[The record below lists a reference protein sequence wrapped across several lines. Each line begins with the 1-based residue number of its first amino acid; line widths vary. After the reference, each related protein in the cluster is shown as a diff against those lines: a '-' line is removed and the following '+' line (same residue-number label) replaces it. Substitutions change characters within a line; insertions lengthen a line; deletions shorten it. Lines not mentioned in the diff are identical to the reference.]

1 VFILK
6 RIALLGS
13 TGSIGRQT
21 LEVVRAL
28 GSDYSIVIL
37 AAGKNDRLMAEQ
49 VREFQPE
56 LAVMADHDSAH
67 KLAEAVKD
75 LDVRVESGELWQN
88 RAAAWPQ
95 ADLVVLAQVG
105 FSGFKPLVSALQ
117 AGKTVALANKES
129 LVVGGDLLNRL
140 GLLESARIIPVDSEH
155 SAIWQCMGT
164 ATTKEISRV
173 YLTASGGPFFGSSW
187 EKLQDVTTE
196 QALKHPNWQ
205 MGRKITIDSATMM
218 NKGLE
223 VIEAKW
229 LFGVELE
236 QIEVL
241 VHRQSIVHSMVEYI
255 DGTYLAQLGSPDMRA
270 PIQHALTYPE
280 RKKGLIKKYNPLDC
294 SLTFEAPDRD
304 NFPCL
309 DLAYS
314 AASTG
319 GTMPAVLNG
328 ANEKAV
334 ESFLAGKI
342 RFTDIPAIISKVM
355 NDHSP
360 VMEYTLEEA
369 VAADYWARTT
379 SEEIIGRLTGRMN

>member
-1 VFILK
+1 MKKIV
-6 RIALLGS
+6 LLGS

-21 LEVVRAL
+21 LEVVRSL
-28 GSDYSIVIL
+28 GSDYRIIAL

-49 VREFQPE
+49 VREFKPE
-56 LAVMADHDSAH
+56 LAVMSGDDSAL

-88 RAAAWPQ
+88 RTAAWPE
-95 ADLVVLAQVG
+95 ADLVVFAQAG

-129 LVVGGDLLNRL
+129 LVVGGDLLTRL
-140 GLLESARIIPVDSEH
+140 GLLENARIIPVDSEH
-155 SAIWQCMGT
+155 SAIWQCLGS
-164 ATTKEISRV
+164 AATKEISRI

-187 EKLQDVTTE
+187 ETLQGVTAE

-205 MGRKITIDSATMM
+205 MGPKITIDSATMM

-229 LFGVELE
+229 LFGIELE

-241 VHRQSIVHSMVEYI
+241 VHRKSIVHSMVEYV
-255 DGTYLAQLGSPDMRA
+255 DGTFLAQLGSPDMRV

-280 RKKGLIKKYNPLDC
+280 RKKGLAKKYNPLGC
-294 SLTFEAPDRD
+294 NLTFEAPDRE

-314 AASTG
+314 AALTG

-334 ESFLAGKI
+334 EKFLAGKI

-369 VAADYWARTT
+369 VAANYWARTA
-379 SEEIIGRLTGRMN
+379 SEEIIGRLTGRMT

>member
-1 VFILK
+1 LK

-21 LEVVRAL
+21 LEVIRSL
-28 GSDYSIVIL
+28 GSDYRVFAL

-56 LAVMADHDSAH
+56 LAVMADVDSAF
-67 KLAEAVKD
+67 KLAAAVKD
-75 LDVRVESGELWQN
+75 LDVRVESGEHWQE
-88 RAAAWPQ
+88 RVAAWPN
-95 ADLVVLAQVG
+95 ADLVVLAQSG
-105 FSGFKPLVSALQ
+105 FSGFKPLLSALQ

-129 LVVGGDLLNRL
+129 LVVGGDLLTRL
-140 GLLESARIIPVDSEH
+140 GLLENARIFPVDSEH
-155 SAIWQCMGT
+155 SAIWQCLGT
-164 ATTKEISRV
+164 AATKEISRI
-173 YLTASGGPFFGSSW
+173 YLTASGGPFYGSSW
-187 EKLQDVTTE
+187 ETLQGVTAE

-205 MGRKITIDSATMM
+205 MGPKITIDSATMM

-223 VIEAKW
+223 VIEARW
-229 LFGVELE
+229 LFGVKLE
-236 QIEVL
+236 QIKVL

-255 DGTYLAQLGSPDMRA
+255 DGTILAQLGSPDMRG
-270 PIQHALTYPE
+270 PIQHALTFPE
-280 RKKGLIKKYNPLDC
+280 RKEGLAKKYNPLER
-294 SLTFEAPDRD
+294 SLTFEAPDRV

-309 DLAYS
+309 ELAYRS
-314 AASTG
+314 ALTG

-334 ESFLAGKI
+334 ENFLAGNI

-369 VAADYWARTT
+369 VAADFWARTT